1 MSAAECWSLVCD
13 GSVPADRCK
22 VLPLITANVL
32 HHSLHSTLRR
42 ERERER
48 RRGREGES
56 TPLRSGEVQIIG
68 TNERDGEEVVESK
81 TVGIDFNTHSSL
93 DIDISFS

>member
-1 MSAAECWSLVCD
+1 MLLNAEVLCD
-13 GSVPADRCK
+13 GTVPADRCK

-42 ERERER
+42 ERERK
-48 RRGREGES
+48 GEGES
-56 TPLRSGEVQIIG
+56 MPVRSGEEQIIG
-68 TNERDGEEVVESK
+68 TNGQDGEEVVESK

-93 DIDISFS
+93 HIDISFS